1 MVQMFQAFLIFIF
14 QLFSFSSSLEQQNLS
29 PMKPADLILDEEFL
43 LMTMENIDFWRQV
56 NNSSEVVVVMF
67 NESIVDKEIAEAS
80 KKSFHTPW
88 TVIAIGICTGF
99 ILIIVIIT
107 TTCLL
112 CKFVRKMKEYD
123 MEKTIYVPEEQAE
136 QNVYVQM

>member
-1 MVQMFQAFLIFIF
+1 MFRAILILIF
-14 QLFSFSSSLEQQNLS
+14 QLIHFSLSFEQQNLS
-29 PMKPADLILDEEFL
+29 PMKPADFILDEEFL
-43 LMTMENIDFWRQV
+43 LMTMENIDFCQQV

-80 KKSFHTPW
+80 KKRFHTPW
-88 TVIAIGICTGF
+88 TIIAVGICSGF
-99 ILIIVIIT
+99 ILIIAIII

-112 CKFVRKMKEYD
+112 RKFVRKMKEYD
-123 MEKTIYVPEEQAE
+123 MEKTIYVSEEQAE